1 MTDKK
6 YSYKSCTAALGTM
19 TAAQKAQRA
28 LASAAIPNGMIKLD
42 TSSRRGCV
50 WGVSFSCNQTE
61 NVRAVL
67 SAAGIAVRSWG
78 DGNDIS

>member
-28 LASAAIPNGMIKLD
+28 LASAAIPSGLTKLGD
-42 TSSRRGCV
+42 LSRRGCV
-50 WGVSFSCNQTE
+50 WGVSFSCNQKE
-61 NVRAVL
+61 NVRSVL
-67 SAAGIAVRSWG
+67 SAAGISVRAWE

>member
-6 YSYKSCTAALGTM
+6 YSYKNCTAALGTM

-28 LASAAIPNGMIKLD
+28 LASAAIPTGLTKLD
-42 TSSRRGCV
+42 SSSRRGCV
-50 WGVSFSCNQTE
+50 WGVSFSCNQKE
-61 NVRAVL
+61 NVKSVL
-67 SAAGIAVRSWG
+67 SAAGIAVRAWG